1 MDYVVSGPHNIPTK
15 TIAKGI
21 KHLDLSDEAIK
32 CFWDK
37 AGEEKNLSI
46 ESAVG
51 CYVYAVRAGQGI
63 TPWYIGQAK
72 ESFGQEAFSYRNF
85 KIFKQHFDEKINK
98 GTPVIFFVIRQTPGG
113 KLQAKYD
120 VTEANWV
127 EDYLIRRGL
136 DKNPDL
142 LNKKNT
148 RHFTNVVIPGI
159 HNAKAKTTADKELQK
174 VFGMAGPYGFTKS
187 TGKFLKQKA

>member
-1 MDYVVSGPHNIPTK
+1 
-15 TIAKGI
+15 
-21 KHLDLSDEAIK
+21 
-32 CFWDK
+32 
-37 AGEEKNLSI
+37 
-46 ESAVG
+46 
-51 CYVYAVRAGQGI
+51 
-63 TPWYIGQAK
+63 
-72 ESFGQEAFSYRNF
+72 
-85 KIFKQHFDEKINK
+85 
-98 GTPVIFFVIRQTPGG
+98 
-113 KLQAKYD
+113 
-120 VTEANWV
+120 EANWV